1 MKAAL
6 NHRGDPA
13 ALTRLARPE
22 SHSSKKGSTQAGKVP
37 ARISARAARDSSSV
51 LSGQVPRE
59 PWDLELSPPQLVFKE
74 VIPFSRR
81 CAPLLILNKGKR
93 PHPVRVLNKE
103 DGGLCIGTGT
113 ELRPDPVLCPLLA
126 PGLSLRVHVE
136 APPVVGPF
144 SRTSLR
150 VLGAGQQVE
159 VPVEA
164 RAPVVR
170 FRCPPQLRFPVC
182 LPGQLQQQLFPVANT
197 SAYAI
202 KAQVSIGRDVS
213 APLRNLLEQQLVCL
227 SIYPQKLKIEP
238 ESVGIFTA
246 ELRLDC
252 PAEVTLP
259 LTVVCKKSLKTP
271 VSPRCSLVATTGLAD
286 SQPPTRV
293 VQGSRRP
300 PALAGTVQWSGT
312 EPCVEGHLQLHASC
326 VAPRWSFSIDGR
338 ELKILDLG
346 ALFQGQERC
355 VTLHADNLSALPL
368 AMCFAAPQS
377 TFKFPTEK
385 IKAEP
390 RNNEAFQQK
399 EQGVQGSDGVPS
411 QERLEAQL
419 PKEANSETASPLSYQ
434 IVAEQ
439 RFVER
444 STSCSPAEALRRF
457 PDASATPRLRR
468 TVGNSPSSSIYAKS
482 ATISCNMAPQQ
493 QSSQAGIYTVV
504 KVADRSELAE
514 GSHDGGAIASPRTAG
529 PLSDDSDLS
538 ESSRSTECR
547 DTPWAALIETFASPK
562 TEVQSSLEKANVEDL
577 PKPLDDPTAPRGAT
591 HRRVGR
597 PRQRQQQQVP
607 NGTKKE
613 PHERPR
619 EDTSYPSVQK
629 EDPNPGDAEQFP
641 CLPPKGPQL
650 KRRRWISPPI
660 VSSPRG
666 EPAMAAAIAK
676 EGGHGPVREP
686 LPQANN
692 EQEQPTQGSLSQ
704 CSSQMAIQRRYSY
717 EPTTLLQSLVLLDDL
732 LHLYDIEVTPSMLLL
747 PPRSSAAIRLTLRTQ
762 PCEIRRGFQHM
773 QNWRNLQVPLAFQ
786 LHVMVAVAGQCP
798 TRSGE
803 EELVCTGTPMTAT
816 RHLRTTSRCNNS
828 WLSSHLKSTRTAF
841 PGARGAVS
849 EPTSQVNSC
858 MSLPA
863 PKGRPI
869 VARLR
874 PETAGTHLTSDKSC
888 RGGIRGGDQSDS
900 SDPREK
906 SLCVL
911 LYDMLQA
918 FIAEKGEQQSD
929 QRLLSLPHHCP
940 VPVPRTSAKSSCCT
954 TLQDVAVPSTQ
965 ASPCLPPLDVVR
977 NSAGS
982 KYKQSCCSGSG
993 DSYCVSSEGISL
1005 QERQRVTH
1013 QFFQGCCVLSLPRLE
1028 LSPTELHFAGCP
1040 VGECQQQALY
1050 LYNCSAELSLDFC
1063 FDARHPF
1070 RCMPSQGKVPPQQQV
1085 QVQVIFAPTRMGPVR
1100 QKLNVFFCNR
1110 SYSRAVWIVGTG
1122 LITSRL
1128 PLRGSHHWQG
1138 NIKAEQRPL
1147 SARPESCRK
1156 GNGSNTVFALTEMTS

>member
-13 ALTRLARPE
+13 ALTLLARPE
-22 SHSSKKGSTQAGKVP
+22 SHSSKKGPTQARKAP
-37 ARISARAARDSSSV
+37 ARISARVDRDSSSV
-51 LSGQVPRE
+51 LSGQVPSA

-81 CAPLLILNKGKR
+81 CAPLVILNKGKR

-113 ELRPDPVLCPLLA
+113 ELRPYPVLCPLLA

-136 APPVVGPF
+136 APPVVGLF
-144 SRTSLR
+144 SKTSLR
-150 VLGAGQQVE
+150 ILGARQQVE

-170 FRCPPQLRFPVC
+170 FRCPPRLRFPVC
-182 LPGQLQQQLFPVANT
+182 FPGQLQQQLFPVANT
-197 SAYAI
+197 STYVM

-213 APLRNLLEQQLVCL
+213 APLRNLLEQQLVRL
-227 SIYPQKLKIEP
+227 SIHPQKLKIEP
-238 ESVGIFTA
+238 GSVGVFTA

-286 SQPPTRV
+286 SQPPTGV
-293 VQGSRRP
+293 VQCSRRP

-368 AMCFAAPQS
+368 AMCFAAPES
-377 TFKFPTEK
+377 TFRFPTGK

-390 RNNEAFQQK
+390 RNYETFQLK
-399 EQGVQGSDGVPS
+399 EQGVRGSNGVPS
-411 QERLEAQL
+411 QEGLDYRDYY
-419 PKEANSETASPLSYQ
+419 S
-434 IVAEQ
+434 
-439 RFVER
+439 
-444 STSCSPAEALRRF
+444 
-457 PDASATPRLRR
+457 
-468 TVGNSPSSSIYAKS
+468 
-482 ATISCNMAPQQ
+482 
-493 QSSQAGIYTVV
+493 VV
-504 KVADRSELAE
+504 KAADRSELAE
-514 GSHDGGAIASPRTAG
+514 GSHDGGVIASPRTAG
-529 PLSDDSDLS
+529 PLLDDSNLS

-547 DTPWAALIETFASPK
+547 DTSWAALIETFASPK
-562 TEVQSSLEKANVEDL
+562 TEVQSSLEIANVEDL
-577 PKPLDDPTAPRGAT
+577 PKPLDNLTAPRGAT
-591 HRRVGR
+591 HRRVGW
-597 PRQRQQQQVP
+597 PRQRQQQRVP

-619 EDTSYPSVQK
+619 EDTSYPSAQK
-629 EDPNPGDAEQFP
+629 EAPNPGNAEQFP

-660 VSSPRG
+660 VSIPRS

-692 EQEQPTQGSLSQ
+692 EQEQPIQGSLSQ
-704 CSSQMAIQRRYSY
+704 SSSQMAIQRRYSY
-717 EPTTLLQSLVLLDDL
+717 TPSTLLQSLVGLDDL

-747 PPRSSAAIRLTLRTQ
+747 PPRSSAAVRLTLRTQ

-803 EELVCTGTPMTAT
+803 EELACTGTPTTAT

-828 WLSSHLKSTRTAF
+828 WLSSHLKSTRTAY
-841 PGARGAVS
+841 PAARGALS
-849 EPTSQVNSC
+849 EPTGQVNSC
-858 MSLPA
+858 MPLPA

-874 PETAGTHLTSDKSC
+874 PETAGTGLTSDKSR

-906 SLCVL
+906 SVCVL
-911 LYDMLQA
+911 LYDMLRA
-918 FIAEKGEQQSD
+918 FIAEKGEQHND
-929 QRLLSLPHHCP
+929 QRLLSLPNHCP
-940 VPVPRTSAKSSCCT
+940 VPVPCISATGSCCI

-965 ASPCLPPLDVVR
+965 ASPCMPPLDVVK
-977 NSAGS
+977 NSVGIT
-982 KYKQSCCSGSG
+982 YKQSCCSGSG
-993 DSYCVSSEGISL
+993 DSYCVSSEGLSL
-1005 QERQRVTH
+1005 QERQSVTH

-1028 LSPTELHFAGCP
+1028 LSPAELHFAGCP

-1085 QVQVIFAPTRMGPVR
+1085 QVHVIFAPTRMGPVR

-1110 SYSRAVWIVGTG
+1110 SYSRTVCIVGTG

-1128 PLRGSHHWQG
+1128 P
-1138 NIKAEQRPL
+1138 P
-1147 SARPESCRK
+1147 
-1156 GNGSNTVFALTEMTS
+1156 